1 MQSSH
6 VWPKD
11 KANVCAGEPSFGFQ
25 NKELE
30 HLLLVKDMFPIC
42 KLQQL
47 SPPFDQAM
55 QCNVVQA
62 GPEIVIWEIY
72 EIFGRCIWPQHSWN
86 CQVHRPLAQ
95 ILE

>member
-55 QCNVVQA
+55 QCNVLQA

-72 EIFGRCIWPQHSWN
+72 MRDLGDVYGHSTAGTVKYTDP
-86 CQVHRPLAQ
+86 CYRF
-95 ILE
+95 